1 LQVWFRAIWWVTN
14 QKTGMSAVGLQRA
27 LELGS
32 YRTAWMMLHKLR
44 RAMVRPG
51 RECLSGEVEV
61 DDTYVGGVEPG
72 VHGRET
78 LTKAIVVIA
87 AEIKERGMGRIRLQ
101 HVPDVSARSL
111 ASFVEAAIEPGAIV
125 HTDGWEG
132 YDPLKARG
140 YRHRVRVAP
149 DRAAAARLLPR
160 VHRVA
165 SLLKRWLLGTHQG
178 RVELK
183 HLQRYLDEY
192 AFRFNR
198 RTSRH
203 RGMLFFRVLEY
214 AVAVAPIT
222 YRQVVQERRPE
233 IHKI

>member
-1 LQVWFRAIWWVTN
+1 LRIWFRAIWWVTN
-14 QKTGMSAVGLQRA
+14 QKTGMTAVGLQRA
-27 LELGS
+27 LGLGS

-51 RECLSGEVEV
+51 REGLTGEVEV
-61 DDTYVGGVEPG
+61 DDIYVGGVEPG

-87 AEIKERGMGRIRLQ
+87 AEVKGRGMGRIRLQ

-111 ASFVEAAIEPGAIV
+111 VGFVQAAVEPGALV
-125 HTDGWEG
+125 RTDGWEG
-132 YDPLKARG
+132 YAPLRARG
-140 YRHRVRVAP
+140 YRHRVRIAP
-149 DRAAAARLLPR
+149 DRAAASRLLPR

-203 RGMLFFRVLEY
+203 RGMLFFRVLEH
-214 AVAVAPIT
+214 AIALPPT
-222 YRQVVQERRPE
+222 PYRQVIQGQHPE
-233 IHKI
+233 SHKL